1 MNSNVMKIARINL
14 RGNTM
19 DQGWFKH
26 LTLDNGKPYMVAITV
41 LSEIFYWYKPT
52 EIRDE
57 KTNEIRYKQ
66 KFKADKLQK
75 SYQQLADS
83 FGFTKRQVLEA
94 CKYLQKRELI
104 SIEFRTII
112 VNGNRLNNVMYVE
125 PIVENIQKISI
136 LYQDP
141 ITLESDTLPHYNGGG
156 SHIRTGETPT
166 LERGT
171 NTKITTKNTT
181 KITTLKDNM
190 PSDQKERSKDCIPYE
205 DIVSYLNEQAGKSF
219 KHKTAK
225 TRSLIKARVKD
236 GFTIDDFKRVI
247 DIKAAQWLNDS
258 HMSQYLRPETLFGT
272 KFEGYLNEKGA
283 KKHGGNSNATGSKIP
298 GFKGELPF

>member
-1 MNSNVMKIARINL
+1 MNNNVMKIARINL

-94 CKYLQKRELI
+94 CKYLLKKKLI
-104 SIEFRTII
+104 TIEFRTII
-112 VNGNRLNNVMYVE
+112 VNGTRLNNVMYVE
-125 PIVENIQKISI
+125 PVVENIQKISI

-141 ITLESDTLPHYNGGG
+141 ITLERDTLPHYNEGG
-156 SHIRTGETPT
+156 SHTEKGEAPT

-171 NTKITTKNTT
+171 NTEITTETTT
-181 KITTLKDNM
+181 KITTLKDNK
-190 PSDQKERSKDCIPYE
+190 SSGQKEQPKDNIPYE
-205 DIVSYLNEQAGKSF
+205 DIVSYLNEKAGKSF

-225 TRSLIKARVKD
+225 TRTLIKARFKD
-236 GFTIDDFKRVI
+236 SFTIDDFKRVI

-272 KFEGYLNEKGA
+272 KFESYLNERGA
-283 KKHGGNSNATGSKIP
+283 KNNVGNSNATSSPIP

>member
-19 DQGWFKH
+19 DRGWFKH
-26 LTLDNGKPYMVAITV
+26 LTLENGKPYMVAITV

-52 EIRDE
+52 EIQDE
-57 KTNEIRYKQ
+57 KTNTIRYKK

-94 CKYLQKRELI
+94 CKYLLKRELI
-104 SIEFRTII
+104 TIEFRTII
-112 VNGNRLNNVMYVE
+112 VNGTRLNNVMYVE
-125 PIVENIQKISI
+125 PIVGNIEKIST
-136 LYQDP
+136 LYQEP
-141 ITLESDTLPHYNGGG
+141 ITSESDTLPHYNEGG
-156 SHIRTGETPT
+156 SHIEKGEAPS
-166 LERGT
+166 LKRGT
-171 NTKITTKNTT
+171 NTKITTKTTT

-190 PSDQKERSKDCIPYE
+190 SSDQKEWSKDCIPYE
-205 DIVSYLNEQAGKSF
+205 DIVSYLNEKAGKSF

-225 TRSLIKARVKD
+225 TRSLIKARFKD

-272 KFEGYLNEKGA
+272 KFESYLNEKGA
-283 KKHGGNSNATGSKIP
+283 KNHVGNSNATGSQIP